1 MEIVFLIIGIV
12 IGGVLGWL
20 IKKGQSQQVAP
31 TGELEEV
38 RSKYMQAAN
47 ESSALKNA
55 ESMLQKDNEQLRGE
69 VKQQQQQLIILHND
83 LTATK
88 GRNESL
94 EEKLQEQKQEL
105 TQLQERFT
113 KEFENLANRIFEEKS
128 KKFTDQNKTNMDDI
142 LKPLSEKIKDFE
154 EKVQKSYD
162 QENRDKASLRK
173 EIEMLYN
180 LNQQMT
186 KEAQNLT
193 KALKGETKTQGN
205 WGEMILESI
214 LEKSGLV
221 KDREYT
227 LQMSMTTD
235 DGKRYQPDVVI
246 NLPDSKHIVIDSKVS
261 LNAYER
267 FSSAETDD
275 DRMSAVKDH
284 LLSVRKHIRELGEKN
299 YQSLYQI
306 QSLDF
311 VLLFIPIE
319 PAFALAVQAEAQL
332 FNEAFERNI
341 VIVSPS
347 TTLATLRTIASIW
360 RQENQN
366 RNALEIARQGGALYD
381 KFTGFVEDLI
391 SLGNKMKDSQKAYE
405 GAMNKLTQGTG
416 NLVKRTEELRKLGA
430 KTTKNLPQSLIDRSE
445 AE

>member
-1 MEIVFLIIGIV
+1 MEIVFLIVGIG

-20 IKKGQSQQVAP
+20 IRKGQPQQVQSS
-31 TGELEEV
+31 GELEEV
-38 RSKYMQAAN
+38 RARYMQAAN

-55 ESMLQKDNEQLRGE
+55 ESMLLKDNEQLRTE
-69 VKQQQQQLIILHND
+69 VRQQQQQLISLHNE
-83 LTATK
+83 LTSAK
-88 GRNESL
+88 SRNQSL
-94 EEKLQEQKQEL
+94 EEKLMEQKQEL
-105 TQLQERFT
+105 TQLQERFA

-128 KKFTDQNKTNMDDI
+128 KRFTDQNKTNMDEI

-154 EKVQKSYD
+154 DKVQKSYD
-162 QENRDKASLRK
+162 QENKDKASLRK
-173 EIEMLYN
+173 EIEMLYS
-180 LNQQMT
+180 LNQLMT

-221 KDREYT
+221 KDREYS
-227 LQMSMTTD
+227 LQMSLTTE

-267 FSSAETDD
+267 FSSAENDEE
-275 DRMSAVKDH
+275 RVLAVKEH
-284 LLSVRKHIRELGEKN
+284 LLSVRKHIRELSEKN

-319 PAFALAVQAEAQL
+319 PAFALAVQSEAQL
-332 FNEAFERNI
+332 FNEAFEKNI

-381 KFTGFVEDLI
+381 KFTGFVDDLI
-391 SLGNKMKDSQKAYE
+391 SLGNKMRDAQKAYE
-405 GAMNKLTQGTG
+405 GAMNKLSQGAG

-430 KTTKNLPQSLIDRSE
+430 KATKTLPPTLVDRSE

>member
-69 VKQQQQQLIILHND
+69 VKHHQQQLIILHND

-311 VLLFIPIE
+311 VLLFHSYRAGIC
-319 PAFALAVQAEAQL
+319 FGSSG
-332 FNEAFERNI
+332 R
-341 VIVSPS
+341 S
-347 TTLATLRTIASIW
+347 TAI
-360 RQENQN
+360 Q
-366 RNALEIARQGGALYD
+366 
-381 KFTGFVEDLI
+381 
-391 SLGNKMKDSQKAYE
+391 
-405 GAMNKLTQGTG
+405 
-416 NLVKRTEELRKLGA
+416 
-430 KTTKNLPQSLIDRSE
+430 
-445 AE
+445 

>member
-1 MEIVFLIIGIV
+1 MEIVFLIVGIA
-12 IGGVLGWL
+12 IGGVLGWFV
-20 IKKGQSQQVAP
+20 KKGQQQAP
-31 TGELEEV
+31 ASGELEDL
-38 RSKYMQAAN
+38 RFKYIQAAN
-47 ESSALKNA
+47 EGSALKNA
-55 ESMLQKDNEQLRGE
+55 ETMLQKDNEQLRLE
-69 VKQQQQQLIILHND
+69 AKQQQQQLITINNE
-83 LTATK
+83 LTTAK
-88 GRNESL
+88 GRSESL
-94 EEKLQEQKQEL
+94 EEKLTEQKLELSKLQEQ
-105 TQLQERFT
+105 FT

-128 KKFTDQNKTNMDDI
+128 KRFTDQNKTNMDEI

-154 EKVQKSYD
+154 DKVQKSYD
-162 QENRDKASLRK
+162 QENKDKASLRK

-227 LQMSMTTD
+227 LQMSLTTE

-267 FSSAETDD
+267 FSSAENDE
-275 DRMSAVKDH
+275 DRSSAVRDH

-319 PAFALAVQAEAQL
+319 PAFALAVQSEAQL

-381 KFTGFVEDLI
+381 KFTGFVDDLI

-405 GAMNKLTQGTG
+405 GAMNKLSQGAG
-416 NLVKRTEELRKLGA
+416 NLVKRTEELKKLGA
-430 KTTKNLPQSLIDRSE
+430 KATKNLPQSLLDRSE
-445 AE
+445 PE